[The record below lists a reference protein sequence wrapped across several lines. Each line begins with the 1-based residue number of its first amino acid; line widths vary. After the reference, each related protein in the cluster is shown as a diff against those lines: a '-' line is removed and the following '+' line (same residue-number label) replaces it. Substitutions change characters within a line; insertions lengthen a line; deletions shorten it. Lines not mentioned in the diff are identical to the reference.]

1 MGRTLPTGLA
11 VALAMAVANADAGR
25 AADGDGNL
33 AFTDI
38 VTEVRVGALAHDTGP
53 FSSNKEDGVDGNLE
67 VLFASPE
74 FLDLVFSPRPH
85 IGASINSASDT
96 SQGYLGLTWEFDLL
110 DDVFID
116 LTFGGAVHNGN
127 LDDNELGRKD
137 LGCRVLFRGA
147 IGLGY
152 RITPNHN
159 ISIHFD
165 HISNA
170 RLCDANEGLESV
182 GLRYGYRF

>member
-11 VALAMAVANADAGR
+11 VALAMLTAGAGW
-25 AADGDGNL
+25 AADEAGGGT

-38 VTEVRVGALAHDTGP
+38 VSEVRVGVLAHDYGP

-67 VLFASPE
+67 ILFASPA
-74 FLDLVFSPRPH
+74 FLDLVLSPRPH
-85 IGASINSASDT
+85 IGGSVNSSGDT
-96 SQGYLGLTWEFDLL
+96 SQAYLGLTWEFDVL
-110 DDVFID
+110 DAVFID

-127 LDDNELGRKD
+127 LNDDELGRKD
-137 LGCRVLFRGA
+137 LGCRTLFRGA
-147 IGLGY
+147 IGVGY

-159 ISIHFD
+159 IAIQLD

-170 RLCDANEGLESV
+170 KLCDRNEGLETV
-182 GLRYGYRF
+182 GVRYGYRF